1 MIFVYDGT
9 YPGFLTA
16 VYDIYYYGTSCLES
30 IRPAGGETALFG
42 EEKTVET
49 NFIKAEKVISAF
61 EKRCG
66 RQAVRLVY
74 RAFLSDEAG
83 MEMKIFEFLR
93 QGFRQG
99 RKLYIFSKEDWY
111 RDLCDMSRAVGNE
124 AEKFR
129 GILRFSQLQEGT
141 LYAVIH
147 PTHNILPVLAVHF
160 RDRLGSLDWII
171 YDGNRKEAAV
181 YGKGRTEILSVPEI
195 RKDPAFSS
203 EEEDFRS
210 LWRRYYRHMGIEE
223 RNNPDCRRNYLPKK
237 YWADLV
243 EMEDPFNRSDIRME
257 GIGQEKPASGKTEIV
272 PLSVRKIRKGK

>member
-1 MIFVYDGT
+1 MTFVYDGT

-16 VYDIYYYGTSCLES
+16 VYDIYYSGTSCLES
-30 IRPAGGETALFG
+30 ICPESGETALFG

-61 EKRCG
+61 EACCG

-74 RAFLSDEAG
+74 RTFLSDEAG

-93 QGFRQG
+93 QGFRKG
-99 RKLYIFSKEDWY
+99 KKLYVFSKEDWY

-147 PTHNILPVLAVHF
+147 PTHNILPILAVHF
-160 RDRLGSLDWII
+160 RDRLASLEWII

-181 YGKGRTEILSVPEI
+181 YGKGRVEILSVPEI
-195 RKDPAFSS
+195 RKDPALSS

-243 EMEDPFNRSDIRME
+243 EMEDPFNRSDVRME
-257 GIGQEKPASGKTEIV
+257 GIGKAQFSFPQKEIA
-272 PLSVRKIRKGK
+272 PCSAGKIRKKE